1 MQQEKIRVGILGA
14 TGAVG
19 QRFAQLLADHP
30 WFEITALA
38 ASERSVGKRYAEAVH
53 WILNTPIPERL
64 RNEILLETTPAH
76 LRDRCQIVFS
86 ALPASRARE
95 VEPLF
100 AAAGIPVFSNASAFR
115 MEPDVPLVIPEVNPE
130 HLSLINVQR
139 QQRGW
144 PGFIVTNPNCSTI
157 HLVCALKP
165 LHEAF
170 RVEQVM
176 VTTLQA
182 VSGAGYPGVASLD
195 ILDNL
200 IPYIPREEEKI
211 ESEPLKLLGTV
222 VDGVVHNAR
231 ITISAAVH
239 RVPVI
244 DGHTEAVA
252 VKLGMPATLEDVKAA
267 LAEFRGLPQYLN
279 LPSAPDPAI
288 IVREEPDRPQ
298 PRLDRDAGGGMATT
312 IGRLRLDP
320 ILDYKFV
327 LLGHNTIRGAAGAS
341 ILNAELAL
349 ALGYLDE
356 FVGQV
361 GPRSEPLPQR
371 EAVS

>member
-1 MQQEKIRVGILGA
+1 MGKIKVGILGA

-19 QRFAQLLADHP
+19 QRFVQLLVDHP
-30 WFEITALA
+30 WFEIGVLA
-38 ASERSVGKRYAEAVH
+38 ASERSANKPYAEATH
-53 WILNTPIPERL
+53 WVLDTPIPEGVR
-64 RNEILLETTPAH
+64 ETVLVEGTPEN

-86 ALPASRARE
+86 ALPASTARE
-95 VEPLF
+95 VEPQF

-130 HLSLINVQR
+130 HLGLIRVQR
-139 QQRGW
+139 EQRGW

-170 RVEQVM
+170 GLEQVM

-195 ILDNL
+195 IVDNL

-211 ESEPLKLLGTV
+211 ESEPLKLLGTLV
-222 VDGVVHNAR
+222 QNQVQPAE

-239 RVPVI
+239 RVPVL

-252 VKLGMPATLEDVKAA
+252 VKLRTRASLEEVTRA
-267 LAEFRGLPQYLN
+267 LAEFRGVPQHLGLPT
-279 LPSAPDPAI
+279 APEPAI

-298 PRLDRDAGGGMATT
+298 PRLDRNAGNGMATT
-312 IGRLRLDP
+312 VGRLRPDP

-349 ALGYLDE
+349 ALGYLDD
-356 FVGQV
+356 VK
-361 GPRSEPLPQR
+361 
-371 EAVS
+371 

>member
-19 QRFAQLLADHP
+19 QRFVQLLADHP
-30 WFEITALA
+30 WFEISVLA
-38 ASERSVGKRYAEAVH
+38 ASERSAGKRYAEATH
-53 WILNTPIPERL
+53 WLLNTPIPERL
-64 RNEILLETTPAH
+64 RDEILVETTPSH
-76 LRDRCQIVFS
+76 VRDRCQIVFS

-130 HLSLINVQR
+130 HLALINVQR

-144 PGFIVTNPNCSTI
+144 AGFIVTNPNCSTI

-182 VSGAGYPGVASLD
+182 VSGAGFPGVASLD

-222 VDGVVHNAR
+222 VDGTVHEAR

-252 VKLGMPATLEDVKAA
+252 VKLGMSASLEDVRAA
-267 LAEFRGLPQYLN
+267 LAEFRGLPQHLH
-279 LPSAPDPAI
+279 LPSAPEPAI

-298 PRLDRDAGGGMATT
+298 PRLDRDAGRGMATT
-312 IGRLRLDP
+312 IGRLRPDP
-320 ILDYKFV
+320 VLDYKFV

-361 GPRSEPLPQR
+361 GPRSEPLPHKQV
-371 EAVS
+371 VS

>member
-1 MQQEKIRVGILGA
+1 MGKIKVGILGA

-19 QRFAQLLADHP
+19 QRFVQLLVDHP
-30 WFEITALA
+30 WFEIGVLA
-38 ASERSVGKRYAEAVH
+38 ASERSANKPYAEATH
-53 WILNTPIPERL
+53 WVLDTPIPEGVR
-64 RNEILLETTPAH
+64 ETVLVEGTPEN

-86 ALPASRARE
+86 ALPASTARE
-95 VEPLF
+95 VEPQF

-130 HLSLINVQR
+130 HLGLIRVQR
-139 QQRGW
+139 EQRGW
-144 PGFIVTNPNCSTI
+144 SGFIVTNPNCSTI

-170 RVEQVM
+170 GLEQVM

-195 ILDNL
+195 IVDNL

-211 ESEPLKLLGTV
+211 ESEPLKLLGTLV
-222 VDGVVHNAR
+222 QNQVQPAE

-239 RVPVI
+239 RVPVL

-252 VKLGMPATLEDVKAA
+252 VKLRTRASLEEVTRA
-267 LAEFRGLPQYLN
+267 LAEFRGVPQHLGLPT
-279 LPSAPDPAI
+279 APEPAI

-298 PRLDRDAGGGMATT
+298 PRLDRNAGNGMATT
-312 IGRLRLDP
+312 VGRLRPDP

-349 ALGYLDE
+349 ALGYLDD
-356 FVGQV
+356 VK
-361 GPRSEPLPQR
+361 
-371 EAVS
+371 

>member
-1 MQQEKIRVGILGA
+1 MGKIKVGILGA

-19 QRFAQLLADHP
+19 QRFVQLLVDHP
-30 WFEITALA
+30 WFEIGVLA
-38 ASERSVGKRYAEAVH
+38 ASERSANKPYAEATH
-53 WILNTPIPERL
+53 WVLDTPIPEGVR
-64 RNEILLETTPAH
+64 ETVLVEGTPEN

-86 ALPASRARE
+86 ALPASTARE
-95 VEPLF
+95 VEPQF

-130 HLSLINVQR
+130 HLGLIRVQR
-139 QQRGW
+139 EQRGW
-144 PGFIVTNPNCSTI
+144 SGFIVTNPNCSTI

-170 RVEQVM
+170 GLEQVM

-195 ILDNL
+195 IVDNL

-211 ESEPLKLLGTV
+211 ESEPLKLLGTLV
-222 VDGVVHNAR
+222 QNQIQPAE

-239 RVPVI
+239 RVPVL

-252 VKLGMPATLEDVKAA
+252 VKLRTRASLEEVTRA
-267 LAEFRGLPQYLN
+267 LAEFRGVPQHLGLPT
-279 LPSAPDPAI
+279 APEPAI

-298 PRLDRDAGGGMATT
+298 PRLDRNAGNGMATT
-312 IGRLRLDP
+312 VGRLRPDP

-349 ALGYLDE
+349 ALGYLDD
-356 FVGQV
+356 VK
-361 GPRSEPLPQR
+361 
-371 EAVS
+371 